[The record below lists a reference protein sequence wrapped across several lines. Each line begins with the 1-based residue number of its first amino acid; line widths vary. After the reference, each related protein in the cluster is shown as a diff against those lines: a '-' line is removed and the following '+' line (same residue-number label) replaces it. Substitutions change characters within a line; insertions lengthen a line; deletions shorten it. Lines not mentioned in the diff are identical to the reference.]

1 MHGKENLRWGVQD
14 KMKQKMV
21 KRTFG
26 LVRER
31 GKRVYKK
38 EGRKNLLQ
46 NHVLRYFFYKNDLKN
61 ALIFARNIVQYIMT
75 VKCSCYGL
83 IDNHFLGKK

>member
-1 MHGKENLRWGVQD
+1 MERKSLGGGVQD
-14 KMKQKMV
+14 KIKQKMV
-21 KRTFG
+21 KRTIG
-26 LVRER
+26 VVRER

-46 NHVLRYFFYKNDLKN
+46 NHVLRYFFYENDLKN

-75 VKCSCYGL
+75 VKCSYYGL
-83 IDNHFLGKK
+83 TDNHFLEKK